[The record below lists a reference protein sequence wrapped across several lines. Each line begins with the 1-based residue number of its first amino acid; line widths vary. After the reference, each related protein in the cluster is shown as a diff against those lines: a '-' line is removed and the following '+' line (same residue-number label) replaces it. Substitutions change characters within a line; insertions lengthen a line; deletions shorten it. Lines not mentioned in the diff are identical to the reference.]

1 MMAAVMVGA
10 ALCGSVSAAE
20 AASATQ
26 TEAPNTTSGPPTK
39 VVQDITRYCQACW
52 RNARLHP
59 DSWSDATQ
67 EVLTRLLQT
76 VAHDQWS
83 ILLKSE
89 GDERKEFLRAIDAV
103 RKRTQRGKRYSG
115 LVDEVSDR
123 RNSPEQ
129 HRSELREE
137 LRLASVAVLSDRQSA
152 ILSLTSEGWSIPE
165 IAERMQTTAERI
177 SDEKYKAI
185 RKLRSHLHVDRGVDG

>member
-10 ALCGSVSAAE
+10 ALCGSVPAAE
-20 AASATQ
+20 AAQASQ
-26 TEAPNTTSGPPTK
+26 TAAPSSTDGPPTE
-39 VVQDITRYCQACW
+39 VVRNISRYCQACW

-76 VAHDQWS
+76 VAHDRWV

-89 GDERKEFLRAIDAV
+89 GDERREFLRAIDAV

-115 LVDEVSDR
+115 LIDEVSDR
-123 RNSPEQ
+123 RDSPEQ
-129 HRSELREE
+129 NRSELREE
-137 LRLASVAVLSDRQSA
+137 LRLAASEVLSDRQSA
-152 ILSLTSEGWSIPE
+152 IISLTSEGWSIPE

-185 RKLRSHLHVDRGVDG
+185 RKLRSHLHVVRSVS